1 MVESSNPNWRRNRR
15 VRQNDVDP
23 MSRQI
28 REQTGEARRPA
39 DYPNGLFQLDRG
51 LNQVMSDELR
61 KNVGYT
67 DHDVKRA
74 ADGSTSEHLSEL
86 VSDRK
91 DLVRIPEDRLS
102 DLCQNQSS
110 ARTSKKLVPNALLEI
125 FDLSTERLGC
135 QPKILC
141 GTRQGLRASD
151 SPEVLQMV
159 IIQIVHG

>member
-1 MVESSNPNWRRNRR
+1 MVERSNPNWRRNRR
-15 VRQNDVDP
+15 VRQNDIDP

-28 REQTGEARRPA
+28 REQTGEAHRPA
-39 DYPNGLFQLDRG
+39 DYPNRFFQLDRG
-51 LNQVMSDELR
+51 LDQVMSDELW

-67 DHDVKRA
+67 DHDLARA
-74 ADGSTSEHLSEL
+74 ANGSTSEHFSEL

-102 DLCQNQSS
+102 DIRQNQSS
-110 ARTSKKLVPNALLEI
+110 ARASEKLVPNALLEI

-135 QPKILC
+135 QPEILG